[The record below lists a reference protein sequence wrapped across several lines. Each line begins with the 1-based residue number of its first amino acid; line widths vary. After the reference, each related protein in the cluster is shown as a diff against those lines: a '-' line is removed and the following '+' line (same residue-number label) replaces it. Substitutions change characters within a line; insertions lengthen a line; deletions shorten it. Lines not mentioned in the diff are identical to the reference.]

1 MSNMDNSALCM
12 QSYYKVSVRR
22 YSLEDR
28 KAWDDFVI
36 SAKNGHFFFQRGYM
50 EYHADR
56 FTDYSLMFFYGKE
69 LVGILPANKVGNTV
83 YSHQGLTYG
92 GFVTSRNTS
101 SLMLLSAFSALLVY
115 LREDNVEKFFY
126 KTMPYIYFD
135 IPAEEDRWA
144 LFSCGAKLIKRELS
158 SVLCPE
164 EKVNYFKGKRNNI
177 SKASRLALNNRESSN
192 FDEFMALLRLVL
204 STRHDVEPVHT
215 VEEMRLLAGKFPEN
229 IKLHLCY
236 NAGALLAGAVVFVNH
251 QVAHTQYLA
260 NSDEGKRCGALDYLL
275 QHLINTVY
283 SDKAYFS
290 FGISTEKGGQILN
303 SGLLQSKEGFGARGV
318 VHDLYM
324 LEL

>member
-1 MSNMDNSALCM
+1 
-12 QSYYKVSVRR
+12 
-22 YSLEDR
+22 
-28 KAWDDFVI
+28 
-36 SAKNGHFFFQRGYM
+36 
-50 EYHADR
+50 
-56 FTDYSLMFFYGKE
+56 
-69 LVGILPANKVGNTV
+69 
-83 YSHQGLTYG
+83 
-92 GFVTSRNTS
+92 
-101 SLMLLSAFSALLVY
+101 
-115 LREDNVEKFFY
+115 
-126 KTMPYIYFD
+126 
-135 IPAEEDRWA
+135 
-144 LFSCGAKLIKRELS
+144 
-158 SVLCPE
+158 
-164 EKVNYFKGKRNNI
+164 
-177 SKASRLALNNRESSN
+177 
-192 FDEFMALLRLVL
+192 LVL